1 MSTPEFS
8 AAASRLCASCGMCCN
23 GVMFHFVRLQP
34 ADSPKALA
42 ALGLKLKRKRRQDC
56 ILQPC
61 PAYRD
66 ACCSIYEERP
76 VRCRAFECRQL
87 QRVAAGTITEAA
99 AREKITEA
107 VSLVAQAESLL
118 RQCGATNMKHPLSKR
133 CETAMAE
140 PLDPSSDETVVQTRS
155 RLSDV
160 MRKLD
165 DLLDQDFRI
174 DPSESLP

>member
-1 MSTPEFS
+1 MSTPKFS

-34 ADSPKALA
+34 ADSPRALA

-66 ACCSIYEERP
+66 ACCSIYAERP

-87 QRVAAGTITEAA
+87 QQVATGTITEAA
-99 AREKITEA
+99 AQENITQA
-107 VSLVAQAESLL
+107 VTLAAEVNSLL
-118 RQCGATNMKHPLSKR
+118 MECGAANMKHPLSKR

-140 PLDPSSDETVVQTRS
+140 PLDPSSDATTVHTRS
-155 RLSDV
+155 QLSHA
-160 MRKLD
+160 MQKLD
-165 DLLDQDFRI
+165 ALLDQEFRI
-174 DPSESLP
+174 DPPESLE

>member
-1 MSTPEFS
+1 
-8 AAASRLCASCGMCCN
+8 MCCN

-34 ADSPKALA
+34 ADSPRALA

-66 ACCSIYEERP
+66 ACCSIYIARP
-76 VRCRAFECRQL
+76 VRCRAFECQQL

-99 AREKITEA
+99 ALEKITEA
-107 VSLVAQAESLL
+107 VSLVAAADSLL
-118 RQCGATNMKHPLSKR
+118 GQCGATNMKHPLSKR

-140 PLDPSSDETVVQTRS
+140 PLDSSSDAVLVQNRH
-155 RLSDV
+155 RLSQV
-160 MRKLD
+160 MQKLD
-165 DLLDQDFRI
+165 ALLDKDFRVSPAEPL
-174 DPSESLP
+174 D

>member
-1 MSTPEFS
+1 
-8 AAASRLCASCGMCCN
+8 MCCN

-66 ACCSIYEERP
+66 ACCSIYEQRP
-76 VRCRAFECRQL
+76 TRCRAFECRQL
-87 QRVAAGTITEAA
+87 QQVSSGTITEAA
-99 AREKITEA
+99 AQEKITEA
-107 VSLVAQAESLL
+107 VTLVTEVNSLL
-118 RQCGATNMKHPLSKR
+118 LQCGAANMKHPLSKR

-140 PLDPSSDETVVQTRS
+140 PLDPSSDAAVVQARS
-155 RLSDV
+155 QLSHT
-160 MRKLD
+160 MQKLD
-165 DLLDQDFRI
+165 ALLDQEFRI
-174 DPSESLP
+174 DPPEPLE